1 MESKKE
7 LKNKKVVFELIPL
20 NQVVHSVNDVQTA
33 CKCEVS
39 EIIKTLVFTIGNN
52 PVIIILPGNKRA
64 NIAKIENILGEKGLR
79 MAKPD
84 EVKKFTGY
92 IVGSVSPFGIEPKI
106 KQIADNSILNL
117 SSLLF
122 GSGENDVIIKISRTE
137 FSKAFEG
144 IFAQISD

>member
-79 MAKPD
+79 MAKPE

-92 IVGSVSPFGIEPKI
+92 IVGSVSPFG
-106 KQIADNSILNL
+106 
-117 SSLLF
+117 
-122 GSGENDVIIKISRTE
+122 R
-137 FSKAFEG
+137 
-144 IFAQISD
+144 